1 MATNAVAIKLPEF
14 WESSAAAWFSTVEAQ
29 FEIRKITDDKT
40 RYYYVVAALGSSVAS
55 RLVGLLTD
63 PPEEDKYATLK
74 ALLLKTFELSTAER
88 ARRLF
93 AIQGLGDSKPSVLME
108 KMLNLLGRE
117 KPCFL
122 FMELFLRN
130 MPTRVQV
137 ALANTTIT
145 EPRALA
151 EEADRFFLATQR
163 PSPDLLA
170 PTISA
175 HRQSIAQRPGTITCP
190 LTSVEQRRVS
200 AFTTPGLAPKL
211 NSAVPPATSIQR
223 ETGRPAL
230 GSGPERW

>member
-175 HRQSIAQRPGTITCP
+175 PPPVYRTAARDNYMPPDQRGATAGLCFYHSRFGTKAKQCRSP
-190 LTSVEQRRVS
+190 CN
-200 AFTTPGLAPKL
+200 F
-211 NSAVPPATSIQR
+211 NPAGNGKAGAR
-223 ETGRPAL
+223 
-230 GSGPERW
+230 